1 MISPVPRTRRRRRV
15 CGLYPDASE
24 LILRYT
30 IDGRHRSNSFR
41 TRVGA
46 DRYRGTLLQAV
57 QEGGRFDE
65 ATGEPEAWLTPLAHL
80 GVHEW
85 CRRPY
90 IGALSVM
97 VR

>member
-1 MISPVPRTRRRRRV
+1 
-15 CGLYPDASE
+15 
-24 LILRYT
+24 
-30 IDGRHRSNSFR
+30 
-41 TRVGA
+41 
-46 DRYRGTLLQAV
+46 LQAV

-90 IGALSVM
+90 IGALDVEETSPINEPTLSRRPARSAPDEDFGHDALTRSAAWQAVPAFPATCSDPEQP
-97 VR
+97 